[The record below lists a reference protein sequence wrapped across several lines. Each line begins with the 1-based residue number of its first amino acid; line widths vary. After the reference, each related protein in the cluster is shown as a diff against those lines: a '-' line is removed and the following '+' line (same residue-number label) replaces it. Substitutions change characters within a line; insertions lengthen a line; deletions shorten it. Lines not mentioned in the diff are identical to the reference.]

1 LITCKIKMGGL
12 RDYIIRRI
20 MSSIP
25 TLFGI
30 SILTFTIIHLAPGG
44 PLRFSLALQGDI
56 PVEYLLE
63 IERRLGLDKPIWMQY
78 VIWLK
83 NILTG
88 NLGTSYIKEVPV
100 INLISLYSWN
110 TIKLMFS
117 AQVLALIIA
126 VPLGI
131 ISAIKQDSI
140 VDNVSRFVSLFG
152 VSLPTFWT
160 GLMLIF
166 LISVKLDLLPVFGSH
181 TIGAIYSS
189 PIEAFLDQA
198 SHMVLPVTVLAFSSA
213 ALITR
218 LVRSSMLEVLR
229 QDYIM
234 TARAKGLRENI
245 VVYKHALR
253 NALLPVV
260 TVTGMSMGFLLA
272 GATVTETV
280 FAWPGLG
287 RFVVQCTFNRD
298 YPAIMAIT
306 MIVALMVVLSNLIT
320 DLTYGFLDPRIR
332 YE

>member
-1 LITCKIKMGGL
+1 MGGL
-12 RDYIIRRI
+12 RDYTIRRI
-20 MSSIP
+20 LSSIP

-44 PLRFSLALQGDI
+44 PLRFSLALRGDI

-63 IERRLGLDKPIWMQY
+63 IEHRLGLDKPIWMQY
-78 VIWLK
+78 LIWLK

-100 INLISLYSWN
+100 IDLISLYAWN

-117 AQVLALIIA
+117 AQILALIIA
-126 VPLGI
+126 IPLGI

-189 PIEAFLDQA
+189 PIDAFLDQA
-198 SHMVLPVTVLAFSSA
+198 SHMVLPVIVLAFSSA

>member
-1 LITCKIKMGGL
+1 MGGL
-12 RDYIIRRI
+12 RDYTIRRI
-20 MSSIP
+20 LISIP

-44 PLRFSLALQGDI
+44 PLRFSLALRGNI

-63 IERRLGLDKPIWMQY
+63 IEHRLGLDKPIWMQY
-78 VIWLK
+78 LIWLK

-88 NLGTSYIKEVPV
+88 NLGTSFIKEVPV
-100 INLISLYSWN
+100 IDLVSLYTWN
-110 TIKLMFS
+110 TIKLMLT
-117 AQVLALIIA
+117 AQILSLIMAI
-126 VPLGI
+126 PLGI
-131 ISAIKQDSI
+131 ISAVKQDSI

-166 LISVKLDLLPVFGSH
+166 IVAVKLDLLPVFGAH
-181 TIGAIYSS
+181 TIGAVYSS
-189 PIEAFLDQA
+189 PIEAFLDQL
-198 SHMVLPVTVLAFSSA
+198 SHMILPVVVLAFSSA

-229 QDYIM
+229 QDYIV
-234 TARAKGLRENI
+234 TARAKGLKENI
-245 VVYKHALR
+245 VIFKHALR
-253 NALLPVV
+253 NALLPVI
-260 TVTGMSMGFLLA
+260 TVVGMSVGFLLA

-287 RFVVQCTFNRD
+287 RFVVMSTFNRD

-320 DLTYGFLDPRIR
+320 DLVYGFLDPRIR